1 MTTSA
6 LHFDVAIIGAGIAGL
21 ACASTLQQAGQR
33 LVVLEKS
40 RGVGG
45 RVATRRL
52 PTTRADHGTCY
63 LSPKGDRFRE
73 FLDRLL
79 TTDVIQVW
87 TDTVHQVDR
96 AGHLQESV
104 DRAPRYTAA
113 DGMNAI
119 VKALAP
125 GLEIRFSQ
133 RAIAVEPAS
142 SGWNLTVALSDETTM
157 DLTANALVV
166 AIPAPQALDLLRPL
180 DKADFLHQL
189 ASVTFLPCLSV
200 MAGYESDR
208 LADWNHHYP
217 NIKAISFTDHPA
229 LGYLGLDS
237 SKRSNPDPPVFVI
250 QSSAEFA
257 DRYLDTIDLQPAATE
272 LLHAAAQQFLP
283 WLESPDWMQIHRW
296 RYAFA
301 KTPLPQPFLV
311 APTTAPLICAGD
323 WCGGRKVEDGFLS
336 GLAAAEYLLTES
348 LPKHSKTP

>member
-6 LHFDVAIIGAGIAGL
+6 LHFDVAIVGAGIAGL

-79 TTDVIQVW
+79 ATDIIQVW
-87 TDTVHQVDR
+87 TDTVHQVDG
-96 AGHLQESV
+96 AGHLQESG
-104 DRAPRYTAA
+104 DRVPRYTAA
-113 DGMNAI
+113 AGMSAI
-119 VKALAP
+119 VKTLAP

-133 RAIAVEPAS
+133 RAIAVEPIA

-180 DKADFLHQL
+180 APADFLHQL
-189 ASVTFLPCLSV
+189 DSVTFFPCLSV
-200 MAGYESDR
+200 MAGYGSKW
-208 LADWNHHYP
+208 LTDWNQHYP
-217 NIKAISFTDHPA
+217 TVKAIRFTDHSA

-237 SKRSNPDPPVFVI
+237 SKRSHPDSPVFVI

-257 DRYLDTIDLQPAATE
+257 DQYLEAIDLQPAATQ

-296 RYAFA
+296 RYAVA
-301 KTPLPQPFLV
+301 KTPLTDRYLV

-323 WCGGRKVEDGFLS
+323 WCGGCKVEDGFLS

-348 LPKHSKTP
+348 LA